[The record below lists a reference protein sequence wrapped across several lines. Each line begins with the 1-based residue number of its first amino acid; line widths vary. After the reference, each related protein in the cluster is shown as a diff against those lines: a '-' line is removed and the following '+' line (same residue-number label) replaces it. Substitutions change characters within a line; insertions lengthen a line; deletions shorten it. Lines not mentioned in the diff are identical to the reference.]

1 MNSLNWPWF
10 WVGVAIA
17 VLGVGFAIWDIFFS
31 GNGKP

>member
-1 MNSLNWPWF
+1 MSFLILWIML
-10 WVGVAIA
+10 AIA